1 MLTDIKLTKEQ
12 LEYLNAARK
21 AIEDLSNQQDKIYR
35 ETIKELNIEDDD
47 FVFDYLMNG
56 ENLTYAAE
64 DLFEIIE

>member
-12 LEYLNAARK
+12 LEQLNTARK
-21 AIEDLSNQQDKIYR
+21 AIEDLSNQQDKIYK

-47 FVFDYLMNG
+47 FVFVYLMNG
-56 ENLTYAAE
+56 EDQPYSAE